1 MLIGSK
7 EIFGIQFEVTKI
19 SKKSTLF
26 GKVALW
32 LNNQYIGYYNEE
44 TVIHSFNGKLL
55 AIRHSDRNISNDQSL
70 LELIE
75 SKNIEILQQRE
86 DRWYFSQMGETFDDF
101 GIAIIHNIDK
111 VVVWWK
117 LERKHLGRHIG
128 YPEEVQ
134 LEVIDKNIFN
144 IVVDEYINSL
154 PKGITP

>member
-7 EIFGIQFEVTKI
+7 EIFGIEFEITKI
-19 SKKSTLF
+19 FKKRTLS
-26 GKVALW
+26 GKVVLW
-32 LNNQYIGYYNEE
+32 LNNQYIGYYDGKM
-44 TVIHSFNGKLL
+44 VIHSFNGTLL
-55 AIRHSDRNISNDQSL
+55 AIRHSDRNISNNQNL
-70 LELIE
+70 LELVE
-75 SKNIEILQQRE
+75 SENIEILQQRE
-86 DRWYFSQMGETFDDF
+86 DGWYFSDMGETFDDF

-134 LEVIDKNIFN
+134 LGVVDKNIFN